1 MASTAGAIAGAVLDN
16 AGTDKIVFNDKKTD
30 FLDSDKL
37 DSSSSNKGGSN
48 GDTPITP
55 NDFYWDQILFYL
67 VSAILGLSFLDISIE
82 FFRGSIVQC
91 YISDTTVTREQ
102 VVFLNNY
109 CYSSLPNSQYY
120 LIFILISALIIFA
133 PHYLWTSYFKAHFDF
148 FFDLAKKLH
157 RLRDTKTGEYNS
169 YNFELV
175 KKLEQKFSS
184 SNPWMFRWYKLK
196 LLAQLGVCVIVETVN
211 AFYFEADDFNELFP
225 CPTDTSLLNTT
236 VWPIPEQLNCVYNSL
251 TLLYFLRNTALGL
264 VAAAIVVIMIGLV
277 WCFVRH
283 TNELGAKDIAAFCD
297 VSCLPPEEYSFPS
310 TQKVFRRIFYCGKE
324 ERLLEKNQPKSSEN
338 SQGQREPVDIRVEQ
352 PNLDENEENGQGQR
366 EPDDI
371 QLEQS
376 NSDENEENGQGQR
389 ELDDIQVEQ
398 SNSDENEE
406 NGQGQR
412 ELDDIQVEQSNLEE
426 NDEDDKPLCCPC
438 FTGFWKGLKQMFIPR
453 IHTDLDF
460 LVARLF
466 YADSGHGQ
474 VFKDIQIQKDLDERT
489 SQDHELL
496 YLLNS
501 VHSHLL
507 KKKNGASEGK
517 LYDFSYVIYIFF
529 L

>member
-16 AGTDKIVFNDKKTD
+16 AGADKIVFNDKKTD

-55 NDFYWDQILFYL
+55 KDFYWDQILFYL
-67 VSAILGLSFLDISIE
+67 VSAILGLSFLDISVE
-82 FFRGSIVQC
+82 FFRGSIIQC
-91 YISDTTVTREQ
+91 YISDTGASRDQ
-102 VVFLNNY
+102 VAYLNNY

-120 LIFILISALIIFA
+120 LIFILISALIIIA
-133 PHYLWTSYFKAHFDF
+133 PHYLWTSYFGAYFDF

-196 LLAQLGVCVIVETVN
+196 LLAQLGVCVVVETVN
-211 AFYFEADDFNELFP
+211 AFYFEADDFNESFP

-297 VSCLPPEEYSFPS
+297 VSCLPPEEYPFPS
-310 TQKVFRRIFYCGKE
+310 TRKVFRRIFYCGKE
-324 ERLLEKNQPKSSEN
+324 ERLLGKNQPKSS
-338 SQGQREPVDIRVEQ
+338 
-352 PNLDENEENGQGQR
+352 
-366 EPDDI
+366 
-371 QLEQS
+371 
-376 NSDENEENGQGQR
+376 ENGQGQR

-398 SNSDENEE
+398 PNLDENEE
-406 NGQGQR
+406 
-412 ELDDIQVEQSNLEE
+412 
-426 NDEDDKPLCCPC
+426 EDDKPLCCPC
-438 FTGFWKGLKQMFIPR
+438 FTGFLNGLKQMFIPR

-507 KKKNGASEGK
+507 NKQIEALEGK
-517 LYDFSYVIYIFF
+517 LYDFS
-529 L
+529 

>member
-1 MASTAGAIAGAVLDN
+1 MAGTAGAIAGAVMEN
-16 AGTDKIVFNDKKTD
+16 ASADKIVFSDKKTE

-37 DSSSSNKGGSN
+37 DSSSSNKGGSS

-55 NDFYWDQILFYL
+55 KDFYWDQIIFYL
-67 VSAILGLSFLDISIE
+67 VSAILGLSFLDISVE
-82 FFRGSIVQC
+82 FFRGSIIQC
-91 YISDTTVTREQ
+91 YITDVAASRDQ
-102 VVFLNNY
+102 VAYLNNY

-120 LIFILISALIIFA
+120 LIFILISALIIIA
-133 PHYLWTSYFKAHFDF
+133 PHYLWTSYFGAYFDF

-157 RLRDTKTGEYNS
+157 RLRDTKTGEYNP

-196 LLAQLGVCVIVETVN
+196 LLAQLGVCLIVETVN
-211 AFYFEADDFNELFP
+211 AFYFEADDFNESFL
-225 CPTDTSLLNTT
+225 CPTSTGLLNTT
-236 VWPIPEQLNCVYNSL
+236 VWPLPEQLNCVYNSL

-264 VAAAIVVIMIGLV
+264 VAAAVVVIIIGLV

-297 VSCLPPEEYSFPS
+297 VSCLPPEEYPFPS
-310 TQKVFRRIFYCGKE
+310 TRKVFRRIFYCGKE
-324 ERLLEKNQPKSSEN
+324 ERLLERNQPKSS
-338 SQGQREPVDIRVEQ
+338 
-352 PNLDENEENGQGQR
+352 
-366 EPDDI
+366 
-371 QLEQS
+371 
-376 NSDENEENGQGQR
+376 ENGQGQR
-389 ELDDIQVEQ
+389 ELDDIQIEQ
-398 SNSDENEE
+398 PNLDENEE
-406 NGQGQR
+406 
-412 ELDDIQVEQSNLEE
+412 
-426 NDEDDKPLCCPC
+426 EDDKPLCCPC
-438 FTGFWKGLKQMFIPR
+438 FTGFWNGLKQMSIPR

-474 VFKDIQIQKDLDERT
+474 VFKDIQIHKDLDERT

-507 KKKNGASEGK
+507 SKQIDALEGK
-517 LYDFSYVIYIFF
+517 L
-529 L
+529 